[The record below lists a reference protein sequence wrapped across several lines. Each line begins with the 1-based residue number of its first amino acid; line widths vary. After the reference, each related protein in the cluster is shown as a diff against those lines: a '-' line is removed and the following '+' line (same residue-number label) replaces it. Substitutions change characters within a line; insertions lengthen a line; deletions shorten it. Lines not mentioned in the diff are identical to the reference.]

1 MSCAPR
7 FKGRSE
13 RTSMSCAPP
22 LRRYAHCIGL
32 PSGVQVCSATKPSF
46 EYQETESATSAT
58 WAMGVK
64 PANGF
69 TAVVDAV
76 LLLMQSPLYPPP
88 LRRTAAV
95 VRNRRH
101 VANHHDVQPGGG

>member
-1 MSCAPR
+1 MS
-7 FKGRSE
+7 S
-13 RTSMSCAPP
+13 APP
-22 LRRYAHCIGL
+22 LRRYVHCIGL

-46 EYQETESATSAT
+46 KYQETESATSAT

-76 LLLMQSPLYPPP
+76 LSLIQSPLYPPP

-101 VANHHDVQPGGG
+101 VRDSHDCQPGRGYSDS